1 MICRKWVD
9 NQMRGLT
16 EMPGQNKELRDPHCA
31 QVTARASTLE
41 VCPAVLW
48 GAQANWEHSGT
59 LAPQRKVA
67 ISYEGWKKELRMF

>member
-16 EMPGQNKELRDPHCA
+16 EMPGLNKELRDPHCT
-31 QVTARASTLE
+31 QVTARASTLD

-48 GAQANWEHSGT
+48 GAQATWGAQCGHCFLWE
-59 LAPQRKVA
+59 PV
-67 ISYEGWKKELRMF
+67 EP